1 MRIHI
6 VNGPNLNLLGVRE
19 PHIYGNVS
27 FEAYI
32 ETLRLEFSKMEIKY
46 FQSNHEGALLDHLHS
61 VGFDCEGIVLNAG
74 ALSHQSYALADA
86 VQAIQAPVIEVHIS
100 QVYAREAFRHTS
112 LIAPYCMGQITGF
125 GLDSYALALACFAR
139 KHRNL
144 QNESP
149 NTSI

>member
-1 MRIHI
+1 MCPLRH
-6 VNGPNLNLLGVRE
+6 
-19 PHIYGNVS
+19 
-27 FEAYI
+27 
-32 ETLRLEFSKMEIKY
+32 TLRRLKWNFPKWK
-46 FQSNHEGALLDHLHS
+46 SNIFKATTKALYWITCTS
-61 VGFDCEGIVLNAG
+61 VGFDCDGIVMNAG

-139 KHRNL
+139 KQRNL

>member
-27 FEAYI
+27 FESYL
-32 ETLRLEFSKMEIKY
+32 ETLKLEFPEMDIHY

-61 VGFDCEGIVLNAG
+61 VGFDCDGIVMNAG

-86 VQAIQAPVIEVHIS
+86 VQAIKAPVIEVHIS
-100 QVYAREAFRHTS
+100 QVYARESFRHTS
-112 LIAPYCMGQITGF
+112 LMAPYCTGQITGL
-125 GLDSYALALACFAR
+125 GLDSYALALTWFV
-139 KHRNL
+139 RN
-144 QNESP
+144 NRRH
-149 NTSI
+149 